1 MSKSTKNT
9 TIVLTNQ
16 QSFSELGISA
26 AQDYQQVATLRGSP
40 FISIIL
46 YYCELEENLKRLS
59 ETRRG
64 GEQNINLLDPKILRG
79 IRETEDLYH
88 FADNLEKD
96 IDVTNI
102 LPLEAARQILDFTD
116 TKHD

>member
-26 AQDYQQVATLRGSP
+26 AQDYQQVADLRGSP

-59 ETRRG
+59 ETRKG
-64 GEQNINLLDPKILRG
+64 GEQNTNLIDPKILRD

-88 FADNLEKD
+88 FADKLEK
-96 IDVTNI
+96 I
-102 LPLEAARQILDFTD
+102 P
-116 TKHD
+116 